1 MACRIPP
8 VHLRRFLQ
16 RLRERP
22 GALRLGFE
30 GDSWFSYPGLRGGNL
45 HSRLS
50 RRYARTAASLQLA
63 EPGDEIASVLEGC
76 QHALLREAFRTHRL
90 DVLLYS
96 GGGNDVVGDDLRDLV
111 HPPGRLGQAMPDRFA
126 AREVPAAA
134 VRHLALDALDHSLQ
148 RIEAGYHALLDLR
161 DRWRPGCLVFG
172 HTYDYARPSGR
183 GLRIAGVQR
192 GPWIR
197 PFFDEAGVPRAAQR
211 GLVVFLIDAFAAA
224 LAGVVAARRDFL
236 VVDCRGVLGDDD
248 WADEIH
254 PSGEGFGRLV
264 EACWAPVLDPVLR
277 GG

>member
-8 VHLRRFLQ
+8 VNLRRFLQ
-16 RLRERP
+16 RLQERP
-22 GALRLGFE
+22 GRLRLGFE

-50 RRYARTAASLQLA
+50 RRYARTAAALQMA

-76 QHALLREAFRTHRL
+76 QHELLREAFRTHRL

-111 HPPGRLGQAMPDRFA
+111 RPAGASPAQAVPTRFA
-126 AREVPAAA
+126 GREVPPSALA
-134 VRHLALDALDHSLQ
+134 HLRLDALDHALQ
-148 RIEAGYHALLDLR
+148 RIESGYHAILDLR
-161 DRWRPGCLVFG
+161 DRWRPQCLVFG

-183 GLRIAGVQR
+183 GLEIAGIRR
-192 GPWIR
+192 GPWLR
-197 PFFDEAGVPRAAQR
+197 PFFDEAGAPRAVQR

-236 VVDCRGVLGDDD
+236 VIDCRGVLADDE

-254 PSGEGFGRLV
+254 PSGEGFARLV
-264 EACWAPVLDPVLR
+264 AQCWAPVLDPVLR
-277 GG
+277 